1 LNEAQDEYVEKKPFD
16 FRLFFRF
23 MLIAFCVICFGIYV
37 GNIIFGKRSLDVML
51 SLQEQKTQL
60 ERDVETLKK
69 QNAQLQKA
77 YFELKELEPG
87 SGGGNRAF

>member
-1 LNEAQDEYVEKKPFD
+1 MSEVLDEYVEKKPFD
-16 FRLFFRF
+16 FRLFLRF

-37 GNIIFGKRSLDVML
+37 GNIVFGKRSLDVML

-77 YFELKELEPG
+77 YFELKELEP
-87 SGGGNRAF
+87 SGG

>member
-1 LNEAQDEYVEKKPFD
+1 
-16 FRLFFRF
+16 
-23 MLIAFCVICFGIYV
+23 V

-87 SGGGNRAF
+87 SGG

>member
-1 LNEAQDEYVEKKPFD
+1 MSEVLDEYVEKKPFD

-23 MLIAFCVICFGIYV
+23 TFIAFCVICFGIYV

-51 SLQEQKTQL
+51 SLQDQRARLQE
-60 ERDVETLKK
+60 DIETLKA

-77 YFELKELEPG
+77 YFELKELEPS
-87 SGGGNRAF
+87 SGG

>member
-1 LNEAQDEYVEKKPFD
+1 MNEAQDEYVEKKPFD

-23 MLIAFCVICFGIYV
+23 MFIALCVVCFGIYV

-51 SLQEQKTQL
+51 SLQEQKVQL
-60 ERDVETLKK
+60 KCDVETLKK

-87 SGGGNRAF
+87 DE

>member
-1 LNEAQDEYVEKKPFD
+1 MSEAQDEYVEKKPFD

-23 MLIAFCVICFGIYV
+23 MFIAFCVVCFGVYV
-37 GNIIFGKRSLDVML
+37 GNIVFGKRSLDVML

-77 YFELKELEPG
+77 YFELKELEP
-87 SGGGNRAF
+87 SGG

>member
-1 LNEAQDEYVEKKPFD
+1 MNEAQDEYVEKKPFD

-23 MLIAFCVICFGIYV
+23 MLIAFCVVCFGVYV
-37 GNIIFGKRSLDVML
+37 GNIVFGKRSLDVML
-51 SLQEQKTQL
+51 SLQEQKVQL
-60 ERDVETLKK
+60 KCDVETLKK

-87 SGGGNRAF
+87 DE

>member
-1 LNEAQDEYVEKKPFD
+1 MSEVLDEYVEKKPFD
-16 FRLFFRF
+16 FRLFLRF

-77 YFELKELEPG
+77 YFELKELEP
-87 SGGGNRAF
+87 SGG

>member
-1 LNEAQDEYVEKKPFD
+1 MSEVLDEYVEKKPFD
-16 FRLFFRF
+16 FRLFLRF

-87 SGGGNRAF
+87 SGG

>member
-1 LNEAQDEYVEKKPFD
+1 MNEAQDEYVEKKPFD

-23 MLIAFCVICFGIYV
+23 MLIAFCVVCFGVYV
-37 GNIIFGKRSLDVML
+37 GNIVFGKRSLDVML

-77 YFELKELEPG
+77 YFELKELEP
-87 SGGGNRAF
+87 SGG

>member
-1 LNEAQDEYVEKKPFD
+1 MSEVLDEYVEKKPFD

-23 MLIAFCVICFGIYV
+23 MLIAFCVVCFGVYV
-37 GNIIFGKRSLDVML
+37 GNIVFGKRSLDVML
-51 SLQEQKTQL
+51 SLQEQKVQL
-60 ERDVETLKK
+60 KCDVETLKK

-87 SGGGNRAF
+87 DE

>member
-1 LNEAQDEYVEKKPFD
+1 MNEAQDEYVEKKPFD

-23 MLIAFCVICFGIYV
+23 MLIAFCVVCFGVYV
-37 GNIIFGKRSLDVML
+37 GNIVFGKRSLDVML

-77 YFELKELEPG
+77 YFELKELEPS
-87 SGGGNRAF
+87 SGG

>member
-1 LNEAQDEYVEKKPFD
+1 MSEVLDEYVEKKPFD

-23 MLIAFCVICFGIYV
+23 TFIAFCVICFGIYV

-77 YFELKELEPG
+77 YFELK
-87 SGGGNRAF
+87 

>member
-1 LNEAQDEYVEKKPFD
+1 MNEAQGEYVEKKPFD

-23 MLIAFCVICFGIYV
+23 TLIAFCVVCFGIYV

-77 YFELKELEPG
+77 YFELKELEPS
-87 SGGGNRAF
+87 SGG

>member
-1 LNEAQDEYVEKKPFD
+1 MNEAQDEYVEKKPFD

-23 MLIAFCVICFGIYV
+23 MFIAFCVVCFGVYV
-37 GNIIFGKRSLDVML
+37 GNIVFGKRSLDVML

-60 ERDVETLKK
+60 KCDVETLKK

-77 YFELKELEPG
+77 YFELKELEPS
-87 SGGGNRAF
+87 SGG

>member
-1 LNEAQDEYVEKKPFD
+1 MNESQDEYVEKKPFD

-23 MLIAFCVICFGIYV
+23 MLIAFCVVCFGVYV
-37 GNIIFGKRSLDVML
+37 GNIVFGKRSLDVML

-77 YFELKELEPG
+77 YFELKELEPS
-87 SGGGNRAF
+87 SGG

>member
-1 LNEAQDEYVEKKPFD
+1 MSEVLDEYVEKKPFD

-23 MLIAFCVICFGIYV
+23 MFIAFCVVCFGVYV
-37 GNIIFGKRSLDVML
+37 GNIVFGKRSLDVML

-87 SGGGNRAF
+87 SGG

>member
-1 LNEAQDEYVEKKPFD
+1 MV
-16 FRLFFRF
+16 
-23 MLIAFCVICFGIYV
+23 CFGIYV

-87 SGGGNRAF
+87 DE

>member
-1 LNEAQDEYVEKKPFD
+1 MSEVLDEYVEKKPFD

-23 MLIAFCVICFGIYV
+23 MLIAFCVVCFGVYV
-37 GNIIFGKRSLDVML
+37 GNIVFGKRSLDVML
-51 SLQEQKTQL
+51 SLQEQKVQL
-60 ERDVETLKK
+60 KCDVETLKK

-87 SGGGNRAF
+87 SGG

>member
-1 LNEAQDEYVEKKPFD
+1 MSEVLDEYVEKKPFD
-16 FRLFFRF
+16 FRLFLRF
-23 MLIAFCVICFGIYV
+23 ALIAFCVICFGIYV

-87 SGGGNRAF
+87 SGG

>member
-1 LNEAQDEYVEKKPFD
+1 MSEVLDEYVEKKPFD
-16 FRLFFRF
+16 FRLFLRF
-23 MLIAFCVICFGIYV
+23 TLITFCVICFGIYV

-87 SGGGNRAF
+87 GG

>member
-1 LNEAQDEYVEKKPFD
+1 MV
-16 FRLFFRF
+16 
-23 MLIAFCVICFGIYV
+23 CFGIYV
-37 GNIIFGKRSLDVML
+37 GNIIFGKRSLDVIL

-60 ERDVETLKK
+60 KCDVETLKK

-87 SGGGNRAF
+87 DE

>member
-1 LNEAQDEYVEKKPFD
+1 
-16 FRLFFRF
+16 
-23 MLIAFCVICFGIYV
+23 MICFGIYV

-87 SGGGNRAF
+87 SGG

>member
-1 LNEAQDEYVEKKPFD
+1 MV
-16 FRLFFRF
+16 
-23 MLIAFCVICFGIYV
+23 CFGIYV

-51 SLQEQKTQL
+51 SLQEQKVQL
-60 ERDVETLKK
+60 KCDVETLKK

-87 SGGGNRAF
+87 DE

>member
-1 LNEAQDEYVEKKPFD
+1 MSEAPDERIEKKPFEL
-16 FRLFFRF
+16 RLFFRF
-23 MLIAFCVICFGIYV
+23 ALITLCVVCFGIYV

-77 YFELKELEPG
+77 YFELKELEPS
-87 SGGGNRAF
+87 SGG